1 MPHLK
6 TPALPFSLLY
16 LARRSPTVFLF
27 VLYAALIPF
36 DNILMIGTLGG
47 TVTRYLG
54 IAVIIMTWTELI
66 VNRRRGVM
74 RPPSVVWSWFAFLLL
89 AGASALWAITPSET
103 ISSMFTIGG
112 LFLIYLSMGLYPITE
127 RDYPCVTKAIIVGG
141 LIAAMM
147 SLFLYFREITYAD
160 SVRGSLILK
169 EGKWADPN
177 HFATSLILPLLLSLY
192 WLTSQRGSR
201 RTWAIA
207 SIVMISIAILLTG
220 SRGGVIGAVVAVLL
234 FYWRARHH
242 IRRRTVIASL
252 LISGV
257 LVFSAWQIAPRQ
269 LLKRFD
275 IQQVLERGGAGR
287 FFIWSVGLKAFF
299 HRPLNGYGYNNFPYA
314 YELFSGVVPADNP
327 SYRAYRV
334 AHSIYL
340 QTFVEIGIIGG
351 LLLLFTL
358 WKHWRL
364 ARTLA
369 RKSLLGVALESAL
382 VGILVSSATLGTLN
396 YKYFW
401 LGLTLILLLKN
412 TMRRHRDH
420 IQKNENS

>member
-1 MPHLK
+1 MWH
-6 TPALPFSLLY
+6 S
-16 LARRSPTVFLF
+16 RSFTVFLF

-54 IAVIIMTWTELI
+54 IAVIMVTWTGLL
-66 VNRRRGVM
+66 VNRRGRVM
-74 RPPSVVWSWFAFLLL
+74 RPPSVVWSWLAFLVL
-89 AGASALWAITPSET
+89 AGASSLWAITPSET

-112 LFLIYLSMGLYPITE
+112 LFLIYLSMGLYPFTE
-127 RDYPCVTKAIIVGG
+127 RDYSYVTKAIIVGG
-141 LIAAMM
+141 VIAAMM
-147 SLFLYFREITYAD
+147 SLFGYFREITYAD

-169 EGKWADPN
+169 EGKWVDPN

-242 IRRRTVIASL
+242 IRRRAVIIASL
-252 LISGV
+252 LIAGV
-257 LVFSAWQIAPRQ
+257 LVFSVWQIAPRQ

-275 IQQVLERGGAGR
+275 IQQVLESGSAGR
-287 FFIWSVGLKAFF
+287 FFIWSVGLEAFF

-314 YELFSGVVPADNP
+314 YEMFSGVVPANYL

-340 QTFVEIGIIGG
+340 QAFAELGIIGG

-358 WKHWRL
+358 WEHWRL
-364 ARTLA
+364 ARNLA
-369 RKSLLGVALESAL
+369 RKSLFGVALEPAL
-382 VGILVSSATLGTLN
+382 VGILVTSATLGTLN

-401 LGLTLILLLKN
+401 LGFTLILILKN
-412 TMRRHRDH
+412 TMIRHRDH
-420 IQKNENS
+420 IQQNENS